1 MRRSSTPGATRTTV
15 DPRRA
20 GPDPLSGVTG
30 RPDVFTVPVHSFR
43 EAPHNGRVQRDPC
56 DDVGGHV
63 RAPIEPL
70 ARAIERG
77 PQPARFLEWF
87 VRETPARCD
96 LIDMFL
102 GWRSQA
108 LISARRR
115 CGRNVTQ
122 ESCARVR
129 GTSLVIWHQHASR
142 GTRDG
147 ASGPLLE
154 CGSPDL
160 LGVHAIHASCQSVG
174 LSSCVDVGHC
184 IVSSC
189 DKKSDISPSC
199 ARQARAETQDSET
212 RPTQRANAR
221 SRHTRRPH
229 MRTHD

>member
-1 MRRSSTPGATRTTV
+1 MDESDAILATTPAATCELGLSLWHAPSSA
-15 DPRRA
+15 DLS
-20 GPDPLSGVTG
+20 PLDFSNG
-30 RPDVFTVPVHSFR
+30 SLR
-43 EAPHNGRVQRDPC
+43 EP
-56 DDVGGHV
+56 
-63 RAPIEPL
+63 
-70 ARAIERG
+70 
-77 PQPARFLEWF
+77 
-87 VRETPARCD
+87 PARCD

-129 GTSLVIWHQHASR
+129 GTSLVICHRHASR

-154 CGSPDL
+154 CGSTDL

-174 LSSCVDVGHC
+174 LSSCVDVGHR

-189 DKKSDISPSC
+189 D
-199 ARQARAETQDSET
+199 
-212 RPTQRANAR
+212 
-221 SRHTRRPH
+221 
-229 MRTHD
+229 